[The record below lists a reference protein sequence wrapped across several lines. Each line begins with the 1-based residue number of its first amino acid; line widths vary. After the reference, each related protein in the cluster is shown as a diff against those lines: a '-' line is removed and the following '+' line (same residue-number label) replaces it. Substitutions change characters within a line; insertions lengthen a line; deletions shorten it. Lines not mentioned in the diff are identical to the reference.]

1 MENQYLEIT
10 VNGEENIFPV
20 VNQAYVSLFSAYS
33 YLGIGTQIYGS
44 IEPFAVVETTA
55 VGTGA
60 SLRVRNGDYPDQA
73 IFTLQQSVGFADE
86 DETLETRVYTYTNV
100 NKESGFEFESAPA
113 EASNAVDVR
122 VGQTVS
128 LSGFSSVPS
137 GYVVSHRR
145 IYRSVS
151 GTFLFVKE
159 IAASAASFTD
169 DVKAEDLAEELP
181 SLTWSEPPQTLSGLT
196 NLPNGIMAGFSGR
209 DIYFCDPYHLMLGLK
224 IIYKQLIFQ
233 LLDLAEWTPR
243 LLF

>member
-1 MENQYLEIT
+1 M
-10 VNGEENIFPV
+10 
-20 VNQAYVSLFSAYS
+20 
-33 YLGIGTQIYGS
+33 
-44 IEPFAVVETTA
+44 
-55 VGTGA
+55 
-60 SLRVRNGDYPDQA
+60 
-73 IFTLQQSVGFADE
+73 
-86 DETLETRVYTYTNV
+86 

-113 EASNAVDVR
+113 EASNSVNVR

-196 NLPNGIMAGFSGR
+196 NLPNGIMAGFRGV
-209 DIYFCDPYHLMLGLK
+209 IYISAIHTILMLGLRT
-224 IIYKQLIFQ
+224 IYKQLIFQ
-233 LLDLAEWTPR
+233 SLDLVEWILR